1 HTMLGELSRN
11 VMFLQLLYTPPC
23 CYLNP
28 PLLSAVRCMSQV
40 APQPEP
46 TVDNEAMKPTFL
58 NRNPRNLEQM
68 ALALKD
74 RGWRTTWPSQKF
86 YHRCWCS
93 QHHVTAEVFANSD
106 PVPVLLC
113 STKECALKCELAA
126 SQAAG
131 IIRMVYRHNPWQ
143 YCSDAVNTAMKEGG
157 VTQVNHDKK
166 SSGPDFRGQKFPL
179 Y

>member
-1 HTMLGELSRN
+1 MLGELSRN
-11 VMFLQLLYTPPC
+11 LSGSVINH
-23 CYLNP
+23 YLK
-28 PLLSAVRCMSQV
+28 SVRCMSQV

-126 SQAAG
+126 SQAVG
-131 IIRMVYRHNPWQ
+131 EVMVYRHNPWQ

>member
-1 HTMLGELSRN
+1 
-11 VMFLQLLYTPPC
+11 
-23 CYLNP
+23 
-28 PLLSAVRCMSQV
+28 
-40 APQPEP
+40 
-46 TVDNEAMKPTFL
+46 MKPSFL

-86 YHRCWCS
+86 YHRCGYLCARSYLDRCTLTPLAFSPSSLQLSSLASPPLPPFPSGWCS

-126 SQAAG
+126 SQAVGEVLAQ
-131 IIRMVYRHNPWQ
+131 R
-143 YCSDAVNTAMKEGG
+143 C
-157 VTQVNHDKK
+157 
-166 SSGPDFRGQKFPL
+166 L
-179 Y
+179 